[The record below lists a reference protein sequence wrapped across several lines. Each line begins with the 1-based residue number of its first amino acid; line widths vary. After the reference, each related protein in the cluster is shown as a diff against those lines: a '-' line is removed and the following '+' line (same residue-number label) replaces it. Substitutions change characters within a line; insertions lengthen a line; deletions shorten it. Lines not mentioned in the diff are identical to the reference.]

1 MKTDNPLLPDG
12 YSPIPAGKLVN
23 AVTFVEMCERPAT
36 SRAVIGTSAFA
47 ISRWRSPDLDAYRT
61 LFRAVGEDW
70 LWCSRLGLTDE
81 DLAAVLSDPGIELF
95 VLHDGDARIG
105 LLELDFRED
114 QECEITWFGVVR
126 DAIGKGAGRFMM
138 DFAIDTAWAHPIR
151 RLWLHTCSFDHPD
164 AVAFY
169 RRSGFRP
176 YAFMVEVEN
185 DPRLAGLL
193 PRTAAPQIPLLER

>member
-1 MKTDNPLLPDG
+1 METSNPHLPDG

-23 AVTFVEMCERPAT
+23 AVTFVEMCERPT
-36 SRAVIGTSAFA
+36 PSRATNESSSLS
-47 ISRWRSPDLDAYRT
+47 ISRWRSPDLDAYRA

-70 LWCSRLGLTDE
+70 LWWSRLRLTDE
-81 DLAAVLSDPGIELF
+81 ALAAVLSNPGVEVF
-95 VLHDGDARIG
+95 VLTDGDARIG

-114 QECEITWFGVVR
+114 QECEITWFGVVKE
-126 DAIGKGAGRFMM
+126 AIGKGAGRFMM

-151 RLWLHTCSFDHPD
+151 RLWLHTCSFDHPG
-164 AVAFY
+164 ALAFY

-193 PRTAAPQIPLLER
+193 PRTAAPQIPLLEW